1 MQTDTHHPNR
11 SYIRWVLAGLTVAVI
26 VVIAAAIWAS
36 ADPDGLERVAE
47 DVGFIGAGQD
57 SPFSIIADYVFPGL
71 DGPMAT
77 IVAGII
83 GVVVLFGIVWL
94 IGKALARRRT

>member
-1 MQTDTHHPNR
+1 MQTDTHQPNR
-11 SYIRWVLAGLTVAVI
+11 SSTRWVLAALALAVI
-26 VVIAAAIWAS
+26 VVAAAAIWAS

-47 DVGFIGAGQD
+47 DIGFIGAGKD

>member
-11 SYIRWVLAGLTVAVI
+11 SYTRWALAGLAVAVI
-26 VVIAAAIWAS
+26 VVVAAAIWAS